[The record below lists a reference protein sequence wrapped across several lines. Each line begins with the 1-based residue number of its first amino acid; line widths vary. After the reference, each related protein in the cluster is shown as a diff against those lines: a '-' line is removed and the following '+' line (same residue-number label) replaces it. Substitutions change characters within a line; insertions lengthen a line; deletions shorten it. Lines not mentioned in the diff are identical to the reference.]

1 MRRNKIVVRVKS
13 LVVKKKGKHISGPKQ
28 RTYGGI
34 PIPGGGP
41 CPGGGKKA
49 GGGRLN

>member
-1 MRRNKIVVRVKS
+1 MRLKKLVVRMTS
-13 LVVKKKGKHISGPKQ
+13 LVLEKKGKHIFGPKQ

-34 PIPGGGP
+34 PITGGGP